1 MTKISGAVL
10 VALVFILLT
19 EVNAQNQSKIGQR
32 LLAFVEEGRIQG
44 AVTLVI
50 RRGQVVNFEAVGYQ
64 DLEQKTPMRT
74 DTIFDIR
81 SMTKPFTAIA
91 ILILMEDGKL
101 ALNDAVEKYLPE
113 FRDSA
118 FKDGPHPIT
127 IRHQLTHT
135 AGLPLYC
142 LPISQEMPIKRN
154 QTLAEYV
161 SFLSKQTPEY
171 EPGTQHRYS
180 GGGFAILGR
189 VIEVISGM
197 PYERFM
203 RERVF
208 VPLGMKD
215 SFFFVPVDKQNRVA
229 SIYRMENGKLTK
241 WEELMAF
248 SRTAKY
254 PGPEFGMY
262 STASDLS
269 ALCQMLLDGGIYKG
283 RRILSRLSVQ
293 LMTSNHVARLPLA
306 GTHRPAFHGFG
317 LGLWGDP
324 AEDFPLTTRGSFGHN
339 GAFGG
344 LFWADPEEGLI
355 RIYLEH
361 VFGSGNESDIFM
373 AMAATL

>member
-32 LLAFVEEGRIQG
+32 LLAFVEEGRIAG

-127 IRHQLTHT
+127 IRHLLTHT
-135 AGLPLYC
+135 AGMPLYR